1 VDIKEELATE
11 ALRIVNGSR
20 RTAYGTP
27 ERNFERI
34 AVLWQV
40 YLALRLDNSP
50 NGNIFPLEPRDVAA
64 MMRLMKEA
72 RLIETPDHRDSFLD
86 IVGYALCGAEVS
98 GVRSILDDLDARI
111 AELDAEE
118 ADDAQQLASFGG
130 IALGDTVR
138 VKGGTAVL
146 GVVSAIHMH
155 PANTPTVSI
164 QVPGGGSTWAY
175 FSEIDKVPTP
185 SDTPAAQ
192 SWTDPEHEDG
202 A

>member
-1 VDIKEELATE
+1 MDIKEELATE

-20 RTAYGTP
+20 RAAYGTP

-34 AVLWQV
+34 ADLWTS
-40 YLALRLDNSP
+40 YLRLRVEATDDYDT
-50 NGNIFPLEPRDVAA
+50 FTLEPRDVAA
-64 MMRLMKEA
+64 MMRLTKEA

-98 GVRSILDDLDARI
+98 GVRSILDELDARI

-118 ADDAQQLASFGG
+118 AGSIDRAPQPHW
-130 IALGDTVR
+130 
-138 VKGGTAVL
+138 K
-146 GVVSAIHMH
+146 
-155 PANTPTVSI
+155 NT
-164 QVPGGGSTWAY
+164 
-175 FSEIDKVPTP
+175 TP

>member
-1 VDIKEELATE
+1 MDIKEELATE

-20 RTAYGTP
+20 RSAYGTP

-34 AVLWQV
+34 AAMWQT
-40 YLALRLDNSP
+40 YLSLRLDNSP
-50 NGNIFPLEPRDVAA
+50 TGMEIDGRDVAA

-98 GVRSILDDLDARI
+98 GVRSIIDELDARI

-118 ADDAQQLASFGG
+118 AAG
-130 IALGDTVR
+130 
-138 VKGGTAVL
+138 
-146 GVVSAIHMH
+146 
-155 PANTPTVSI
+155 
-164 QVPGGGSTWAY
+164 
-175 FSEIDKVPTP
+175 